1 MSQEQVWEQTVHA
14 VLGAAIELGYDIDK
28 ISEKAKQIMLGN
40 EVYRFVGHSENGVT
54 NTIDAIETAIDE
66 VKNIHASKPK

>member
-14 VLGAAIELGYDIDK
+14 VLGAAIELGYDVDK

-40 EVYRFVGHSENGVT
+40 EVYRFVGHSENEVSK
-54 NTIDAIETAIDE
+54 TIGAIEDTVDE
-66 VKNIHASKPK
+66 VKKIHERKAK

>member
-14 VLGAAIELGYDIDK
+14 VLGAVIELGYDIDK

-54 NTIDAIETAIDE
+54 DTIDAIEKALNE